1 MSKNM
6 LIIDDDAAI
15 RDLLRLVFEYDEF
28 HCWEAE
34 NGAEGLTMLES
45 QTFDII
51 ILDNAM
57 PIMTGLE
64 FLNHLQHRP
73 QQSDA
78 PIIMSTGTLNPEVR
92 EEATKLGAYAIVGKP
107 LDLDE
112 LRALVNQLC
121 ITSPFPPGASSLSPK

>member
-1 MSKNM
+1 
-6 LIIDDDAAI
+6 
-15 RDLLRLVFEYDEF
+15 
-28 HCWEAE
+28 
-34 NGAEGLTMLES
+34 
-45 QTFDII
+45 
-51 ILDNAM
+51 M

-78 PIIMSTGTLNPEVR
+78 PIIMSTGSLNPEVR

-121 ITSPFPPGASSLSPK
+121 ITSPFPPGDSSLLPK